1 MNWGNKIVVV
11 FSLFVLLIITLV
23 TISFNQ
29 EVNLVA
35 EDYYE
40 EEIAYQGHMAK
51 VKNAQNWE
59 PPINIEQQK
68 DNLYVYFEGADEVK
82 GKVVFFRPSDSKMD
96 FEIALAENNMV
107 PIEKFEHGLWQVD
120 MSWEKDGKFYHKE
133 ERIFIKKQ

>member
-1 MNWGNKIVVV
+1 MNWGNRIVVV

-35 EDYYE
+35 ENYYE

-51 VKNAQNWE
+51 VKNAQEWE
-59 PPINIEQQK
+59 PAITIEQQK
-68 DNLYVYFEGADEVK
+68 DNLHLYFEGAGKVK
-82 GKVVFFRPSDSKMD
+82 GKVVFFRPSDSRMD
-96 FEIALAENNMV
+96 FEITLTENNLV
-107 PIEKFEHGLWQVD
+107 PIEKFKDGLWQVD

-133 ERIFIKKQ
+133 ERVFIQK